1 DLWLR
6 RADAPYRDRVPRIDS
21 RPDGDYRV
29 IPGLPEWRVSGGEGA
44 MADTKL
50 AGETITKERVY
61 RYAEQRPG
69 ASDPV
74 ARLAD
79 QDLDNIAAEVVY
91 PGWLFAFGIPDL
103 DVRAATMRIYNDWLA
118 DFCRGAPGR
127 LFGAAELP
135 VALDRLEVAIA
146 EARRAKD
153 LGLA

>member
-1 DLWLR
+1 MVRSPRSAHPFAADRVGKRLRGGAVMSVHAPAKLKYISADTHVVEPADLWLT

-69 ASDPV
+69 AS
-74 ARLAD
+74 
-79 QDLDNIAAEVVY
+79 
-91 PGWLFAFGIPDL
+91 
-103 DVRAATMRIYNDWLA
+103 
-118 DFCRGAPGR
+118 
-127 LFGAAELP
+127 
-135 VALDRLEVAIA
+135 
-146 EARRAKD
+146 
-153 LGLA
+153 